1 VVLFWLSKTF
11 WIVAAPANVALIA
24 AVVGVLLL
32 WTRWRALGRWLA
44 SLGIIILVGLAVLPI
59 GPWLSWPLE
68 TRFVTPDPMPV
79 KVDGIIL
86 LGGAEGVSQTR
97 ARGIIAVN
105 GAADRLI
112 AFVDLARTY
121 PDARLAYSG
130 GSGSLRPEAM
140 READVARA
148 ALRTMG
154 LAVQRVV
161 FERKSRNTFE
171 NARNLKPKV
180 APQEG
185 ETWLLVMS
193 ALNMPRAVG
202 VFRAAGWP
210 VVPYPVDHTV
220 GVLRPGMSLGWDLAG
235 RAWSAQ
241 RALREWIGLVV
252 YRVLGRTNALFPSVS

>member
-1 VVLFWLSKTF
+1 MLFWLSKTF
-11 WIVAAPANVALIA
+11 WIVAAPANLALIVA
-24 AVVGVLLL
+24 AFGVLLL
-32 WTRWRALGRWLA
+32 WTRWRVLGSWLS

-59 GPWLSWPLE
+59 GAWLSWPLE
-68 TRFVTPDPMPV
+68 TRFVTPDPMPQ

-86 LGGAEGVSQTR
+86 LGGAEGVSQTQ

-130 GSGSLRPEAM
+130 GNGSLRSEAIS
-140 READVARA
+140 EADVARA

-154 LAVQRVV
+154 LDVERVV
-161 FERKSRNTFE
+161 FEGKSRNTFE
-171 NARNLKPKV
+171 NARYLKPKV

-185 ETWLLVMS
+185 ETWLVVMS
-193 ALNMPRAVG
+193 ALNMPRTVG
-202 VFRAAGWP
+202 VFRGAGWP

-220 GVLRPGMSLGWDLAG
+220 GVSRPGLSLDWDLAG
-235 RAWSAQ
+235 RATSAQ

-252 YRVLGRTNALFPSVS
+252 YRVLGRTNALFPRVS

>member
-1 VVLFWLSKTF
+1 VLFWLSKTF
-11 WIVAAPANVALIA
+11 WIVAAPANFALIA

-44 SLGIIILVGLAVLPI
+44 SFGIIILVGLAVLPI

-68 TRFVTPDPMPV
+68 SRFATPDPMPAQ
-79 KVDGIIL
+79 VDGIIL
-86 LGGAEGVSQTR
+86 LGGAESVSQTR
-97 ARGIIAVN
+97 ARGIVAVN

-121 PDARLAYSG
+121 PDARLVYSG
-130 GSGSLRPEAM
+130 GSGSLRPQAM

-154 LAVQRVV
+154 LDVDRVV
-161 FERKSRNTFE
+161 FERESRNTFE
-171 NARNLKPKV
+171 NARNLRPMI
-180 APQEG
+180 APQAG
-185 ETWLLVMS
+185 ETWLVVMT

-220 GVLRPGMSLGWDLAG
+220 GLARPGLSLAWNLAG
-235 RAWSAQ
+235 RASSAQ

-252 YRVLGRTNALFPSVS
+252 YRVLGRTNALFPGAP

>member
-1 VVLFWLSKTF
+1 MLFWLSKTF
-11 WIVAAPANVALIA
+11 WIVAAPANFALIA

-44 SLGIIILVGLAVLPI
+44 SFGIIILVVLAVLPI
-59 GPWLSWPLE
+59 GNWLSWPLE
-68 TRFVTPDPMPV
+68 SRFVTPDPMPAR
-79 KVDGIIL
+79 VDGIIL
-86 LGGAEGVSQTR
+86 LGGSENVRQTR
-97 ARGIIAVN
+97 ARGIVAVN

-121 PDARLAYSG
+121 PGARLAYSG

-154 LAVQRVV
+154 LDVDRVV
-161 FERKSRNTFE
+161 FERESRNTFE
-171 NARNLKPKV
+171 NARNLKPMIE
-180 APQEG
+180 PQEG
-185 ETWLLVMS
+185 ETWLVVTT

-202 VFRAAGWP
+202 VFSAAGWS
-210 VVPYPVDHTV
+210 VVPYPVDHTL
-220 GVLRPGMSLGWDLAG
+220 GVMRPGLSLDWNLAG
-235 RAWSAQ
+235 RASSAQ

-252 YRVLGRTNALFPSVS
+252 YRVLGRTNALFPGAP